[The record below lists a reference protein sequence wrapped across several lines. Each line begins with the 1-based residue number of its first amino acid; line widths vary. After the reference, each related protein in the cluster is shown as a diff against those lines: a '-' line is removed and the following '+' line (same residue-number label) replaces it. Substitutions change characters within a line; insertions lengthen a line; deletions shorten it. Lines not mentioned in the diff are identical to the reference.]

1 MIIDARL
8 LPDNKEINTDVC
20 IVGSGLAG
28 VTLAREFMDREF
40 SVCILESGGPKAEP
54 ETQSL
59 AWGENVGH
67 PYFSIDTAY
76 ARYCGGTI
84 NRWMID
90 VGDHRYGAR
99 MRPFD
104 PIDFEERDWVPYSG
118 WPFDKSHLDP
128 FYERAQRICKIDPP
142 SFDISDWEDPIETPR
157 LRFADDRVK
166 TVVFKFGLRDPFLKS
181 HLPEVLKAENI
192 TTYLHANVISIETD
206 EAARNITR
214 LHVASLNGTRL
225 SVSARL
231 FILATGG
238 IETPRLLLNSNDNQ
252 KAGLGNQND
261 LVGRFFM
268 EHLHFLTG
276 VFVPSTPEMFKS
288 TGLYNHISDVNGVS
302 IIGKLALEE
311 AVLRREKLINYV
323 AELVPRVMCHS
334 SLGEIFYPP
343 IASESVHSFR
353 TAASAVRR
361 GALPNDPGR
370 HLKNI
375 VAGIDDIAVTAYR
388 NMKRRSLRTLGRK
401 KIKAFWLAS
410 MSEQVPNPL
419 SRVTLS
425 AERDKFGMNCA
436 KLDWRLQSIDLQ
448 SVIRSQEILKEAIR
462 RAGLGR
468 LYVQFNEDTPPKM
481 VTGGW
486 HQMGTTRMHTDPKK
500 GVVDENCRVHGTS
513 NLYISGPSV
522 FPTGGYANPALT
534 TVALA
539 VRLADRVK
547 KLLS

>member
-1 MIIDARL
+1 MIIDARA
-8 LPDNKEINTDVC
+8 LPDKKDINTDVC

-28 VTLAREFMDREF
+28 VTLAKEFMDSRF
-40 SVCILESGGPKAEP
+40 RVCILESGGPKAQP

-104 PIDFEERDWVPYSG
+104 PIDFEEREWVPHSG

-157 LRFADDRVK
+157 FRFADDRVK
-166 TVVFKFGLRDPFLKS
+166 TVVFKFGLSDSFLNS
-181 HLPEVLKAENI
+181 HLPEVLKAANI
-192 TTYLHANVISIETD
+192 TTYLYANVIRIETD
-206 EAARNITR
+206 EAARNVTR
-214 LHVASLNGTRL
+214 LHAVSLSGARF

-238 IETPRLLLNSNDNQ
+238 IETPRLLLNSKDNQ
-252 KAGLGNQND
+252 KAGLGNQHD

-268 EHLHFLTG
+268 EHLHFRSG
-276 VFVPSTPEMFKS
+276 VFVPSTPELFQS
-288 TGLYNHISDVNGVS
+288 TGLYDQIHDVNGVP
-302 IIGKLALEE
+302 IIGKLALGE
-311 AVLRREKLINYV
+311 AVMRREKLLNYV
-323 AELVPRVMCHS
+323 TELVPRVTRHS
-334 SLGEIFYPP
+334 SLGDIFYPP
-343 IASESVHSFR
+343 IASKSVHSFR

-361 GALPNDPGR
+361 GALPEDLGR
-370 HLKNI
+370 HLKNMLE
-375 VAGIDDIAVTAYR
+375 GIDDIALTAYR
-388 NMKRRSLRTLGRK
+388 NLKRKSVRTFSRK
-401 KIKAFWLAS
+401 KIKIYWLSS
-410 MSEQVPNPL
+410 MSEQAPNPS

-425 AERDKFGMNCA
+425 EERDKFGMNCT
-436 KLDWRLQSIDLQ
+436 KLDWRLQSIDIQ
-448 SVIRSQEILKEAIR
+448 SVVRSQEILKEEIH

-468 LYVQFNEDTPPKM
+468 LFVQFKNDTPPQM

-486 HQMGTTRMHTDPKK
+486 HQMGTTRMHIDPKK

>member
-1 MIIDARL
+1 MSIDARL
-8 LPDNKEINTDVC
+8 LPDKKEINTDVC

-28 VTLAREFMDREF
+28 ITLAREFMNRSF
-40 SVCILESGGPKAEP
+40 RVCILESGGPKAEP

-76 ARYCGGTI
+76 ARFCGGSI
-84 NRWMID
+84 SRWMID
-90 VGDHRYGAR
+90 VGGHRYGAR

-142 SFDISDWEDPIETPR
+142 SFDINDWEDPIEAPR
-157 LRFADDRVK
+157 LRFADDSVK
-166 TVVFKFGLRDPFLKS
+166 TVVFKFGLRDSFLNS
-181 HLPEVLKAENI
+181 HLPEVLKANNI
-192 TTYLHANVISIETD
+192 TTYLYANVISIETD
-206 EAARNITR
+206 ESARNVTR
-214 LHVASLNGTRL
+214 LHVASSGGTRH
-225 SVSARL
+225 SISARL
-231 FILATGG
+231 VILATGG
-238 IETPRLLLNSNDNQ
+238 IETPRLLLNSKDNQ
-252 KAGLGNQND
+252 KAGLGNQHD

-276 VFVPSTPEMFKS
+276 VFVPSTPELFQS
-288 TGLYNHISDVNGVS
+288 TGLYNHIHDINGVS
-302 IIGKLALEE
+302 IIGKLALGEE
-311 AVLRREKLINYV
+311 VLRREKLINYA
-323 AELVPRVMCHS
+323 AELVPRVMLQS
-334 SLGEIFYPP
+334 SLGGLIYPP

-353 TAASAVRR
+353 TAGSAVRR
-361 GALPNDPGR
+361 GALPEGLGR
-370 HLKNI
+370 HLKNML
-375 VAGIDDIAVTAYR
+375 AGTDDIAVTAYR
-388 NMKRRSLRTLGRK
+388 NMKRKSLRTFNRK

-410 MSEQVPNPL
+410 MSEQAPNPS

-425 AERDKFGMNCA
+425 AERDKFGMQCA
-436 KLDWRLQSIDLQ
+436 KLDWRLQSIDIQ

-468 LYVQFNEDTPPKM
+468 LYVQFKEDTPPQM

-513 NLYISGPSV
+513 NLYIAGPSV

-547 KLLS
+547 DLLS

>member
-1 MIIDARL
+1 MIIDARS

-166 TVVFKFGLRDPFLKS
+166 TVVFKFGLRDSFLNS
-181 HLPEVLKAENI
+181 HLPEVLKAANI
-192 TTYLHANVISIETD
+192 NTYLHANVISIETD
-206 EAARNITR
+206 VAVQKVTR
-214 LHVASLNGTRL
+214 LHVASLSGTRF
-225 SVSARL
+225 SVSAKL
-231 FILATGG
+231 VILATGG
-238 IETPRLLLNSNDNQ
+238 IETPRLLLNSKDNQ
-252 KAGLGNQND
+252 KTGLGNQHD

-276 VFVPSTPEMFKS
+276 VFVPATPEMFKS
-288 TGLYNHISDVNGVS
+288 TGLYNTIRDVNGVS

-311 AVLRREKLINYV
+311 TVLRREKLINYV

-334 SLGEIFYPP
+334 SLGETIYPP
-343 IASESVHSFR
+343 IASESINSFR
-353 TAASAVRR
+353 TAALAVRR
-361 GALPNDPGR
+361 GSLPDDPGR

-375 VAGIDDIAVTAYR
+375 LAGIDDIAVTAYR
-388 NMKRRSLRTLGRK
+388 NMKRRSLRTFGRK

-410 MSEQVPNPL
+410 MSEQAPNPS

-425 AERDKFGMNCA
+425 ADLDKFGMNCA
-436 KLDWRLQSIDLQ
+436 KLDWRLQSIDIQ
-448 SVIRSQEILKEAIR
+448 SVIRSQEILEEAIH

-468 LYVQFNEDTPPKM
+468 LYVQFKEDTPPKM

-500 GVVDENCRVHGTS
+500 GVVDENCRVHGTA

-547 KLLS
+547 RLLS

>member
-1 MIIDARL
+1 MSIDARV
-8 LPDNKEINTDVC
+8 LPDKKEINTDVC

-28 VTLAREFMDREF
+28 ITLAKEFMNRDF
-40 SVCILESGGPKAEP
+40 KVCILESGGPRAEP

-59 AWGENVGH
+59 GWGENVGH

-76 ARYCGGTI
+76 ARFSGGTI
-84 NRWMID
+84 NRWLID
-90 VGDHRYGAR
+90 AGDHRYGAR
-99 MRPFD
+99 MRPLD

-118 WPFDKSHLDP
+118 WPFDKSHLEP
-128 FYERAQRICKIDPP
+128 FYERAQRICKIDPH
-142 SFDISDWEDPIETPR
+142 SFDISDWENPMETPR
-157 LRFADDRVK
+157 LRFTDDRVE
-166 TVVFKFGLRDPFLKS
+166 TVVFKFGLRDPFLNS
-181 HLPEVLKAENI
+181 HLPEVLKAANI
-192 TTYLHANVISIETD
+192 TTYLYANVISMETD
-206 EAARNITR
+206 EAARNVTL
-214 LHVASLNGTRL
+214 LHAASLSGARF

-252 KAGLGNQND
+252 KAGLGNQHD

-268 EHLHFLTG
+268 EHLHFLSG
-276 VFVPSTPEMFKS
+276 VFVPSTSEMFKS
-288 TGLYNHISDVNGVS
+288 TGLYNHIHDVKGVP
-302 IIGKLALEE
+302 IIGKLALGE
-311 AVLRREKLINYV
+311 AVLRREKVLNFV
-323 AELVPRVMCHS
+323 VELVPRVMRRS

-343 IASESVHSFR
+343 IASEGVRSFM
-353 TAASAVRR
+353 AAGSAVRR
-361 GALPNDPGR
+361 GVLPNNLGR
-370 HLKNI
+370 HLKNM
-375 VAGIDDIAVTAYR
+375 VGGMDDIAVTAYR
-388 NMKRRSLRTLGRK
+388 NMKRRSLKTFSRK
-401 KIKAFWLAS
+401 KLEAFRLSS
-410 MSEQVPNPL
+410 MSEQAPNPS

-425 AERDKFGMNCA
+425 EERDRFGMNCT
-436 KLDWRLQSIDLQ
+436 KLDWRLQSIDIQ
-448 SVIRSQEILKEAIR
+448 SVIRSQEILKEAVH

-468 LYVQFNEDTPPKM
+468 VYVQFNEDTPPQM

-534 TVALA
+534 IVALA

-547 KLLS
+547 NLLS

>member
-8 LPDNKEINTDVC
+8 LPDKKEINADVC

-28 VTLAREFMDREF
+28 ITLAREFMDREF
-40 SVCILESGGPKAEP
+40 RVCILESGGPKAEP

-76 ARYCGGTI
+76 ARFCGGSI
-84 NRWMID
+84 SRWMID
-90 VGDHRYGAR
+90 AGDHRYGAR

-142 SFDISDWEDPIETPR
+142 SFDLNDWEDPIETPR

-166 TVVFKFGLRDPFLKS
+166 TVVFKFGLRNSFINS
-181 HLPEVLKAENI
+181 HLPEVLKAANI
-192 TTYLHANVISIETD
+192 TTYLYANVISIETD
-206 EAARNITR
+206 ESARNVTR
-214 LHVASLNGTRL
+214 LHVASSGGTRL
-225 SVSARL
+225 SISASL

-238 IETPRLLLNSNDNQ
+238 IETPRLLLNSKDNQ
-252 KAGLGNQND
+252 KAGLGNQHD

-276 VFVPSTPEMFKS
+276 VLVPSTPELFQS
-288 TGLYNHISDVNGVS
+288 TGLYNHIHDINGVS
-302 IIGKLALEE
+302 IIGKLALGE
-311 AVLRREKLINYV
+311 AVLRREKLINYA
-323 AELVPRVMCHS
+323 AELVPRVMLQS
-334 SLGEIFYPP
+334 SLSGLFYPP

-353 TAASAVRR
+353 TAGSAVRR
-361 GALPNDPGR
+361 GALPEEPGR
-370 HLKNI
+370 HLKNML
-375 VAGIDDIAVTAYR
+375 AGMDDIAVTAYR
-388 NMKRRSLRTLGRK
+388 NMKRKSLRTFSRK

-410 MSEQVPNPL
+410 MSEQTPNPS

-425 AERDKFGMNCA
+425 AERDKFGMNCT
-436 KLDWRLQSIDLQ
+436 KLDWRLQSIDIQ
-448 SVIRSQEILKEAIR
+448 SVIRSQEILKEEIH

-468 LYVQFNEDTPPKM
+468 LFVQFKNDTPPQM

-522 FPTGGYANPALT
+522 FPTGGYANPSLT
-534 TVALA
+534 IVALA
-539 VRLADRVK
+539 VRLADHVK
-547 KLLS
+547 SLLS